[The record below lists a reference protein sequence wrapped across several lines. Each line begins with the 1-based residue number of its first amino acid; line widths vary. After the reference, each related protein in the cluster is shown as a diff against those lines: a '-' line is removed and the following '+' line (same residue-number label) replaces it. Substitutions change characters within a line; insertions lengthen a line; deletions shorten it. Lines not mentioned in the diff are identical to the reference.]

1 MRSTLALVAVSA
13 ALAVIPAQQA
23 PAAAGCGALIQGTA
37 ASERLSVSAA
47 ANHVLGMDGNDNIT
61 GGAGRDC
68 LDGGPGRD
76 RVSGG
81 GGRDIVIGGPG
92 SDRLLGGGGT
102 DRIDDAPSAYAY
114 GGLSAGANHVW
125 AGPGADAVNVANG
138 RRDVV
143 RCGSGHDRVSAD
155 RADTLIGCERSRV
168 LASPFPSATPA
179 RGGRAEPFLI
189 RFRAIEPVASSGEY
203 FSIKV
208 EGPPR
213 CGEIEATSLGIRYRK
228 DGVVRFLVRPFGGD
242 GQRAKRWCR
251 GRYRGTVSFEQVV
264 QGSCTCTIGVRLGP
278 FSFRVR

>member
-1 MRSTLALVAVSA
+1 MRPILALAAVSTAVAV
-13 ALAVIPAQQA
+13 LPAQA

-47 ANHVLGMDGNDNIT
+47 ANHVLGMDGDDRIF

-68 LDGGPGRD
+68 LEGGPGRD
-76 RVSGG
+76 RLSGG
-81 GGRDIVIGGPG
+81 PGRDVLIGGTG
-92 SDRLLGGGGT
+92 SDRLLGGGGA

-114 GGLSAGANHVW
+114 GGLSAGTNHVW

-138 RRDVV
+138 RRDIV
-143 RCGSGHDRVSAD
+143 RCGPGHDRVSAD
-155 RADTLIGCERSRV
+155 RDDKLIGCERKRT
-168 LASPFPSATPA
+168 LASPFPSASPA
-179 RGGRAEPFLI
+179 RGGRAEAFVI
-189 RFRAIEPVASSGEY
+189 RFRAIEAVPSSGES

-208 EGPPR
+208 EGPPG

-228 DGVVRFLVRPFGGD
+228 DGIVRFLVRPFGSD
-242 GQRAKRWCR
+242 GQRAARWCR
-251 GRYRGTVSFEQVV
+251 GRYRGAVSFEQVV